1 MHNIKADSSAFF
13 GGNMRV
19 EIKSK
24 RGSMIPCDVYEG
36 NGRGLIVFVHGFKA
50 ERTEGGRFTEVALKM
65 AEKGFNSIMMDQSGC
80 GESKE
85 PYDLYCIDNSM
96 DDITSCIEYMFEKYD
111 IDENRMAMV
120 GYSMGGRITSIYV
133 NEVDSRFKTIG
144 LWAAAISDME
154 ELNTFVYD
162 KDGHSLREDAN
173 KNGYGL
179 YYNEFD
185 DTYIHLSKEFY
196 DGMFNYDS
204 VGDMK
209 KYEGNVIIVHGDCD
223 ITVYPKIAHN
233 CYNNLTTKGKKK
245 LVIIPGANHGF
256 GLWDDHPEQSKQ
268 LVNETSEFI
277 IECFE

>member
-1 MHNIKADSSAFF
+1 MHNIKADLQPFF
-13 GGNMRV
+13 GGKMKK

-50 ERTEGGRFTEVALKM
+50 ERSEGGRFTEVALRLAK
-65 AEKGFNSIMMDQSGC
+65 KGFNSIMMDQSGC

-96 DDITSCIEYMFEKYD
+96 DDITSCIEYMFDRYD

-133 NEVDSRFKTIG
+133 NEVDRRFKTIG
-144 LWAAAISDME
+144 LWAAAVSDMKDLE
-154 ELNTFVYD
+154 TFDYD
-162 KDGHSLREDAN
+162 RDGHSLREDAER
-173 KNGYGL
+173 NGYAL
-179 YYNEFD
+179 YFNEFD
-185 DTYIHLSKEFY
+185 NTYIHLSKQFY

-209 KYEGNVIIVHGDCD
+209 KYDGNVIIVHGDAD
-223 ITVYPKIAHN
+223 ITVDPKIAYN
-233 CYNNLTTKGKKK
+233 CFNNLTSDKKKK
-245 LVIIPGANHGF
+245 LEIIPGANHGF
-256 GLWDDHPEQSKQ
+256 GLWDDHPEQSKR
-268 LVNETSEFI
+268 LVDVTSQFI
-277 IECFE
+277 EECLK

>member
-1 MHNIKADSSAFF
+1 MKT
-13 GGNMRV
+13 
-19 EIKSK
+19 EIRSK

-50 ERTEGGRFTEVALKM
+50 ERSEGGRFTEVALRL

-96 DDITSCIEYMFEKYD
+96 DDITSCIEYMFDKYD
-111 IDENRMAMV
+111 IDENRMAMI

-133 NEVDSRFKTIG
+133 NEVDKRFKTIG
-144 LWAAAISDME
+144 LWAAAISDMD

-162 KDGHSLREDAN
+162 RDGHSLREDAE
-173 KNGYGL
+173 KDGYGL

-185 DTYIHLSKEFY
+185 DTYIHLSKKFY
-196 DGMFNYDS
+196 DGMFNYDC

-209 KYEGNVIIVHGDCD
+209 RYDGNVIIVHGDAD
-223 ITVYPKIAHN
+223 ITVKPEIALN
-233 CYNNLTTKGKKK
+233 CYGNLTTEGKKK
-245 LVIIPGANHGF
+245 LEIISGANHGF
-256 GLWDDHPEQSKQ
+256 GLWDDHPEQSEQ
-268 LVNETSEFI
+268 LVSTTCDFI
-277 IECFE
+277 LECLG